1 MVLWALSGS
10 RDTHSRERSLR
21 DLVKSVQQYVD
32 MAAQDTSSVMALMHA
47 NYARAYLNAA
57 RTLATDVEIEHVAGR
72 SFDAFL
78 KQVDQTEATVLSR
91 MQSVCKK

>member
-1 MVLWALSGS
+1 MLWALSGS
-10 RDTHSRERSLR
+10 RVGSSRDRTLR

-32 MAAQDTSSVMALMHA
+32 MAAQDTSTVMALMHA

-57 RTLATDVEIEHVAGR
+57 RSMATDTEIEGLAGR
-72 SFDAFL
+72 SFDAFV
-78 KQVDQTEATVLSR
+78 KQVDQTEAAAMAR